1 MTPRSLYMNIHN
13 LRRCHFGNKRRGH
26 QCKSTPHVQHESPR
40 NLAAFFFEYV
50 QQLTLVDLV
59 LIRKFISLH
68 RTDIDP
74 ETFPPAAQILLILGD
89 KFIPVAR
96 SCIESIRASLQ
107 DVIRKVK
114 LRLFFDNKPRKPKNQ
129 APFFKSFRSPSSFI
143 PKLDAEI
150 EQELDCWCEGLLSK
164 ACKLQIREPQP
175 TMPFY
180 IKKAMS
186 WLKANRSSVCKI
198 SADKGYGPTYISAG
212 YTRKQYLQEINGG
225 AFTEISQSQLMWSMI
240 CTYDQLRA
248 ICEHAICK
256 RLIDVGTMNFILQQ
270 FHDLGVP
277 NPTKAALPLVLS
289 CMGKL
294 RYLVKLHKPGCKL
307 RRVEV
312 DTRSPF
318 NNLTVF
324 VSSILRQL
332 VSICETTVMDS
343 KQVLL
348 DLIDHPLP
356 LELEAYHLVFVAA
369 DLEDFYPRMNLESL
383 QVSLRSGLDAY
394 YGVNHAAKDFV
405 AKLVLIILHNK
416 AVLINGKVYR
426 KARSLSI
433 GERIATDSANIH
445 REHHFRPL
453 VRQAMQTGL
462 LRKYYGYVTVR

>member
-1 MTPRSLYMNIHN
+1 MVSAAGLPWSVISSTLKLTSFSVQFTFIHE
-13 LRRCHFGNKRRGH
+13 F
-26 QCKSTPHVQHESPR
+26 
-40 NLAAFFFEYV
+40 
-50 QQLTLVDLV
+50 
-59 LIRKFISLH
+59 
-68 RTDIDP
+68 
-74 ETFPPAAQILLILGD
+74 
-89 KFIPVAR
+89 
-96 SCIESIRASLQ
+96 
-107 DVIRKVK
+107 
-114 LRLFFDNKPRKPKNQ
+114 
-129 APFFKSFRSPSSFI
+129 
-143 PKLDAEI
+143 
-150 EQELDCWCEGLLSK
+150 
-164 ACKLQIREPQP
+164 IREPQP

-294 RYLVKLHKPGCKL
+294 RSLVKLHKPGCKL

-348 DLIDHPLP
+348 DLIDHPPP

-433 GERIATDSANIH
+433 GERIATDSAHVSAVHSQSQFMAAASSCHVTTFSPRLAALRRLPLSPWH
-445 REHHFRPL
+445 RAKTGPL
-453 VRQAMQTGL
+453 LSRRGAVPLQLFCDGL
-462 LRKYYGYVTVR
+462 ARTVSLFPCFPAISSLCSWIVA